1 MLLVSFSV
9 NKCDPHNHA
18 PDLSQVKRGMILKKI
33 QVAVSADPTVPVRR
47 QYDKV
52 LAEDSSDS
60 DETPLF
66 SNVRSRCKRFR
77 SALLPSIPRSIQEVV
92 ITGKWKRTRKG
103 KTFLR
108 VLDNDIGIAVFSSRK
123 MLSALQKAKRLFI
136 DGTFRTAPK
145 PYTQFIT
152 VHGEIGGF
160 VVPVAFVLST
170 GKLAFQYRKIFQ
182 VLKREVTILTNND
195 LQPDQIITDF
205 EKGLMTAIAF
215 EFPRSKLSG
224 CYFHFTQTLW
234 RGVQRFGLST
244 VYKQDR
250 KLRKMV
256 RRVMSI
262 GFLPTLLVRQ
272 NFNLLR
278 ASRRTQVTIA
288 RHPRAGDWLDFIER
302 NYVQRNSVFPPSV
315 WNVYDRSCSTRTNN
329 HAEGK
334 FFFCVHHVNTN
345 LAFTTVH

>member
-1 MLLVSFSV
+1 M

-52 LAEDSSDS
+52 VAEDSSDS

-66 SNVRSRCKRFR
+66 SNIRSRCKRFR
-77 SALLPSIPRSIQEVV
+77 SALLPSIPRSIQDVV
-92 ITGKWKRTRKG
+92 IPGKWKRTRKG

-108 VLDNDIGIAVFSSRK
+108 VLDNNIGIAVFSSRK
-123 MLSALQKAKRLFI
+123 MLSSLQKAKRLFI

-145 PYTQFIT
+145 PYKQFIT

-195 LQPDQIITDF
+195 LKPDHIITDF
-205 EKGLMTAIAF
+205 ESGLMTAIAF

-224 CYFHFTQTLW
+224 CYFHFNQSLW
-234 RGVQRFGLST
+234 RGVQSFGLST

-288 RHPRAGDWLDFIER
+288 RHPRAGDWMDFIER
-302 NYVQRNSVFPPSV
+302 NYVQRNSLFPPSV

-329 HAEGK
+329 HAEG
-334 FFFCVHHVNTN
+334 
-345 LAFTTVH
+345 

>member
-1 MLLVSFSV
+1 
-9 NKCDPHNHA
+9 
-18 PDLSQVKRGMILKKI
+18 
-33 QVAVSADPTVPVRR
+33 
-47 QYDKV
+47 
-52 LAEDSSDS
+52 
-60 DETPLF
+60 
-66 SNVRSRCKRFR
+66 
-77 SALLPSIPRSIQEVV
+77 
-92 ITGKWKRTRKG
+92 
-103 KTFLR
+103 
-108 VLDNDIGIAVFSSRK
+108 

-302 NYVQRNSVFPPSV
+302 NYVQQNSAFPPSV

>member
-1 MLLVSFSV
+1 M

-52 LAEDSSDS
+52 VAEDSGDS

-77 SALLPSIPRSIQEVV
+77 SALLPSIPRSIQDVV
-92 ITGKWKRTRKG
+92 IPGKWKRTRKG

-108 VLDNDIGIAVFSSRK
+108 VLDNNIGIAVFSSSK
-123 MLSALQKAKRLFI
+123 MLSSLQKAKRLFI

-145 PYTQFIT
+145 PYKQFIT

-195 LQPDQIITDF
+195 LKPDHIITDF
-205 EKGLMTAIAF
+205 ESGLMTAIAF

-224 CYFHFTQTLW
+224 CYFHFNQSLW

-302 NYVQRNSVFPPSV
+302 NYVQRNSLFPPSV

-329 HAEGK
+329 HAEG
-334 FFFCVHHVNTN
+334 
-345 LAFTTVH
+345 